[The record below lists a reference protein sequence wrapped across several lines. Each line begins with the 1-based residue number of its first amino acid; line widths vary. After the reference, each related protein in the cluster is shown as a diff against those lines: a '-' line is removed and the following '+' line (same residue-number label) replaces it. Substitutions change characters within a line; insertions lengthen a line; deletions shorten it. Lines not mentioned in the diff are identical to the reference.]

1 MTDACQRTNTHPKT
15 LRRHHQHVICP
26 NCFTDTLDDARFCTG
41 CGASLADVRS
51 GAGPATTESL
61 RTEAVPAV
69 NTPAVVAPRADDDLT
84 GTEAVPVV
92 TNADGPSTQVNP
104 GVAAPRPAG
113 ASAWDQPDGG
123 AATAVHDL
131 AAPDPPRSAPR
142 PLPAPAPSTIWSSPN
157 PRASSAPAER
167 TPVRSGRWARILAGL
182 VSLWLPISALIYVV
196 VDQGDLLGRSALEF
210 LAIITPT
217 RLSWGV
223 WSSTHSQLAWT
234 IPLRAMS
241 LLAAFGA
248 LVILAAWMARSRQA
262 MRVGLLATGLVVT
275 MFGVVQLLWV
285 AVGLDLLGGLTTGQ
299 ELRQVYVPAGVSMAV
314 GVLLVALAPA
324 AGRTRT

>member
-104 GVAAPRPAG
+104 GVAARRR
-113 ASAWDQPDGG
+113 
-123 AATAVHDL
+123 
-131 AAPDPPRSAPR
+131 RSE
-142 PLPAPAPSTIWSSPN
+142 I
-157 PRASSAPAER
+157 E
-167 TPVRSGRWARILAGL
+167 
-182 VSLWLPISALIYVV
+182 
-196 VDQGDLLGRSALEF
+196 
-210 LAIITPT
+210 
-217 RLSWGV
+217 
-223 WSSTHSQLAWT
+223 
-234 IPLRAMS
+234 
-241 LLAAFGA
+241 
-248 LVILAAWMARSRQA
+248 
-262 MRVGLLATGLVVT
+262 
-275 MFGVVQLLWV
+275 
-285 AVGLDLLGGLTTGQ
+285 
-299 ELRQVYVPAGVSMAV
+299 
-314 GVLLVALAPA
+314 
-324 AGRTRT
+324 